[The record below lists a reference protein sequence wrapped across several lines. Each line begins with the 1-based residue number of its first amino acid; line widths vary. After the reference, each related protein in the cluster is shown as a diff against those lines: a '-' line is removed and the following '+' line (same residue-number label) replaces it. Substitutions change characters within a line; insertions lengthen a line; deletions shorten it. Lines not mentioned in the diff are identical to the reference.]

1 MKVEYEEK
9 SEKVDRFNREL
20 MDLILIGIKGF
31 DYEVSIM
38 RIKLLGYFV
47 GF

>member
-20 MDLILIGIKGF
+20 MDLILTGIKGF

-38 RIKLLGYFV
+38 RI
-47 GF
+47 